1 MSAGAGSARRRPSR
15 DHVIHLLTEAAE
27 IEHNLLCTYLY
38 AAFSL
43 KVGSEELSAAEAGV
57 VARWRKTIVDVAV
70 EEMGHLVLVNNLL
83 VALGGAAH
91 FDRPNFPVPPGYHP
105 AGFVIRLRAFS
116 KETLDHFIFLERP
129 VDAPVIDA
137 AAFRPEATLERV
149 ARPDSLTP
157 STPDYPTIGAFYG
170 EIRTVLTGLAGT
182 TGARTFLPDTQAQIG
197 PEISALP
204 GLRRI
209 ATLDDALAALDV
221 IVEQGEGSSSA
232 KEDCH
237 FTRFKAM
244 RDEWQRLEAANP
256 DFAPAYPAAADP
268 VMRKPVA
275 GLERVWIT
283 DAAAARRLDFGNA
296 LYGFALVLLNNAW
309 APGVAQKALVDAAI
323 AVMHA
328 LSVIGSTLVRLPSG
342 DPHATAGLTFAVPRN
357 LRAGL
362 PADQVLPLLRERLD
376 ELAHAATPLALPGVA
391 SAMAQAASLL
401 GSSPDHVPLPLEGR
415 GT

>member
-1 MSAGAGSARRRPSR
+1 MSAGDEVARKAGSR
-15 DHVIHLLTEAAE
+15 DRVIHLLTEASE

-43 KVGSEELSAAEAGV
+43 KAEDADLSTAEAAV

-116 KETLDHFIFLERP
+116 KATLDHFIFLERP
-129 VDAPVIDA
+129 VDAPVSDGV
-137 AAFRPEATLERV
+137 AFRPDVVLERV
-149 ARPDSLTP
+149 ARPDNLTP

-170 EIRTVLTGLAGT
+170 EIRSAITDLAEIV
-182 TGARTFLPDTQAQIG
+182 GARTFLPGTKGQIG
-197 PEISALP
+197 PQTSALP
-204 GLRRI
+204 GLRKI

-244 RDEWQRLEAANP
+244 RDEWERLEAANP
-256 DFAPAYPAAADP
+256 AFAPAYPAAADP
-268 VMRKPVA
+268 VMRKPVD

-296 LYGFALVLLNNAW
+296 LYGFALVLLNNAY
-309 APGVAQKALVDAAI
+309 APGVPQKALVDAAI

-328 LSVIGSTLVRLPSG
+328 LSVIGSTLARLPSG
-342 DPHATAGLTFAVPRN
+342 DPGATAGLTFAMPRN
-357 LRAGL
+357 LRHGM
-362 PADQVLPLLRERLD
+362 PPRQLLSLLGERLD
-376 ELAHAATPLALPGVA
+376 ELGVAAAALALPGVG
-391 SAMAQAASLL
+391 ASLERARL
-401 GSSPDHVPLPLEGR
+401 LLSTRPARSPSR
-415 GT
+415 RRA